1 MLNVAVY
8 ALTAAGLKA
17 TNTWQVAA
25 GASVAPHVLSSTKS
39 AGLVPVNVIEARF
52 MVVVVALV
60 RVSVCAAE
68 VVACVVV
75 GKARLVALLVSVGA
89 AVPVPFNATVC
100 GEPVAL
106 SATLSVPERAAAEA
120 GLNAT

>member
-1 MLNVAVY
+1 MN
-8 ALTAAGLKA
+8 A

-25 GASVAPHVLSSTKS
+25 GASVGPQVFSSTKS
-39 AGLVPVNVIEARF
+39 AGLVPASVIELRLI
-52 MVVVVALV
+52 VVVVPLV
-60 RVSVCAAE
+60 SVTVCAAE

-75 GKARLVALLVSVGA
+75 GKVRVVALSVSAGA
-89 AVPVPFNATVC
+89 AVPFPVSVTVC

-106 SATLSVPERAAAEA
+106 SVTLNVPVSAAAEA